1 MCQGGAQLMER
12 HAPDAEK
19 WVISK
24 KCARAE
30 ESEPYEL
37 EVEGAQEI
45 HEDEIETIIVD
56 LVHLNKNGSLITTK
70 LKMQVGKNIIEI
82 PYKIDT
88 GSEGNIML
96 LYIFKNCLKIQQ
108 KISLKNQKKV
118 ISGLGCTTKQI

>member
-1 MCQGGAQLMER
+1 ML
-12 HAPDAEK
+12 
-19 WVISK
+19 
-24 KCARAE
+24 
-30 ESEPYEL
+30 
-37 EVEGAQEI
+37 
-45 HEDEIETIIVD
+45 
-56 LVHLNKNGSLITTK
+56 
-70 LKMQVGKNIIEI
+70 VGKNIIEI